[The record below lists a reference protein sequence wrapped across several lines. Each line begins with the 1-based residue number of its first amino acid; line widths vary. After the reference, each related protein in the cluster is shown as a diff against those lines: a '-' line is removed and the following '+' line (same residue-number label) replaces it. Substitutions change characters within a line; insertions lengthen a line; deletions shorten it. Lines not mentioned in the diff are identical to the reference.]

1 MALLLTEMA
10 LDFWGQQH
18 PMANIGRSIATES
31 RKSALQISLWAH
43 GVNECLA
50 WAVVYEHQNQWEN
63 DPEYKILAKKSNC
76 QTQMLPFPF

>member
-1 MALLLTEMA
+1 MVLLLTKMA
-10 LDFWGQQH
+10 LDLWGQQH

-31 RKSALQISLWAH
+31 RKSASANFIVGPW
-43 GVNECLA
+43 GECLA